1 MKLKFLLLYSIHA
14 TYGRI
19 QMTEM
24 QKRLKSTSLQG
35 MAELQSIFS
44 ASFFELSVKYDNVQ
58 EQQEPKPPPRYE
70 REYYVRKHAKDK
82 ERWRVHG
89 KPAGKKRPTK
99 IRPDEEF
106 M

>member
-1 MKLKFLLLYSIHA
+1 
-14 TYGRI
+14 
-19 QMTEM
+19 
-24 QKRLKSTSLQG
+24 
-35 MAELQSIFS
+35 MAELQSIFN

-58 EQQEPKPPPRYE
+58 DQHEPKPPPRFE
-70 REYYVRKHAKDK
+70 REYYVRKYEKNK

-89 KPAGKKRPTK
+89 KPVKRRPAK